1 MSISDKNNTANFDC
15 WYHCQPCMSRLMGS
29 RMQTEAISC
38 WNANSKHIYVILLVI
53 KTLKLFS
60 NTFCAYEAIF
70 LAQHGTIWKFFK
82 INIFNILTGQKR
94 DMIELKL
101 VFMVNTTGHHSKI
114 NLSLVIGESLIAFL
128 HATWFGAHAC
138 SVWFSRVIFPMCH
151 MLQACCM
158 KPKRDGRSRFVEMI
172 MYTSNLILLGLLFL
186 RFSWQM
192 QLCLS
197 HFSFLYFYPS

>member
-1 MSISDKNNTANFDC
+1 M
-15 WYHCQPCMSRLMGS
+15 
-29 RMQTEAISC
+29 
-38 WNANSKHIYVILLVI
+38 I
-53 KTLKLFS
+53 KTLKLFN

-70 LAQHGTIWKFFK
+70 LAQYGTVWKFFK

-101 VFMVNTTGHHSKI
+101 VFMVNTTGHHSKK

-128 HATWFGAHAC
+128 HATWFGAHAW
-138 SVWFSRVIFPMCH
+138 SVWCSRVIFFMCH
-151 MLQACCM
+151 MFQTRYIN
-158 KPKRDGRSRFVEMI
+158 PKCDGRSRFVEMI

-186 RFSWQM
+186 LFSWQM

-197 HFSFLYFYPS
+197 DFSFLYFYPS